1 MLKVLITGI
10 TGRVGANIAQNF
22 LSRGHAVT
30 GLVWPGD
37 RQIEKMKAIG
47 AEVVEGDLA
56 SSADVNAAVDGQ
68 EVIIHLGAA
77 FQAGGPFTPEQYF
90 DTNVKGTFNVLE
102 ASKNLGD
109 HLKHVLITSTDAT
122 MFKYPE
128 GGISKPI
135 SENSLPLSTTDWYGY
150 SKVLCESLLNRYH
163 AQDNLQGTII
173 RFANVWGAGEILK
186 FGQFHLSTFLKQF
199 ENRTDDAGEATFK
212 LLQDEDQSN
221 GGGPRLIVARD
232 INGRPWKKHQIE
244 VRDIVHGYERA
255 VCSPAT
261 FGNVYQL
268 GSMEPFTWDVLVPY
282 ISEKTGIPYST
293 FDLPMNPTFYEYDL
307 SAAQRDFGY
316 APSLSVFEMVDE
328 AIRYNEEGGGAIV
341 PTQV

>member
-22 LSRGHAVT
+22 LDHGHEVT
-30 GLVWPGD
+30 GMVWPGD

-47 AEVVEGDLA
+47 AEIIEGDLA
-56 SSADVNAAVDGQ
+56 SSGDVNAAVDGQ
-68 EVIIHLGAA
+68 EVILHLGAA

-102 ASKNLGD
+102 ASKNLGNR
-109 HLKHVLITSTDAT
+109 LKHVLITSTDAT

-128 GGISKPI
+128 DGISEPI
-135 SENSLPLSTTDWYGY
+135 AEDSLPLSTTDWYGY

-163 AQDNLQGTII
+163 AQDDLRGTII

-186 FGQFHLSTFLKQF
+186 FGQFHLSSFLRQF
-199 ENRTDDAGEATFK
+199 KIRTDDAGKATFK
-212 LLQDEDQSN
+212 ILQSEHDSSA
-221 GGGPRLIVARD
+221 GVPRFIVARD
-232 INGRPWKKHQIE
+232 VNGRPWKKHQIE
-244 VRDIVHGYERA
+244 VRDIVHGYEQA
-255 VCSPAT
+255 VCNPAT

-268 GSMEPFTWDVLVPY
+268 GSKEPFTWDVLIPY

-293 FDLPMNPTFYEYDL
+293 VDLPMNPTFYEYDL
-307 SAAQRDFGY
+307 SAARNDCGY

-328 AIRYNEEGGGAIV
+328 AIRYNEEGGGSIV
-341 PTQV
+341 PTKV

>member
-22 LSRGHAVT
+22 LDHGHEVT

-47 AEVVEGDLA
+47 TEIIEGDLA
-56 SSADVNAAVDGQ
+56 SSGDVNAAVDGQ
-68 EVIIHLGAA
+68 EVILHLGAA

-109 HLKHVLITSTDAT
+109 RLKHVLITSTDAT

-128 GGISKPI
+128 DGISEPI
-135 SENSLPLSTTDWYGY
+135 AEDSLPLSTTDWYGY

-163 AQDNLQGTII
+163 AQDNLRGTII

-186 FGQFHLSTFLKQF
+186 FGQFQLSNFLKQF
-199 ENRTDDAGEATFK
+199 KIRTDDAGKATFK
-212 LLQDEDQSN
+212 ILQSEHDSSA
-221 GGGPRLIVARD
+221 GGPRFIVARD
-232 INGRPWKKHQIE
+232 VNGRPWKKHQIE
-244 VRDIVHGYERA
+244 VRDIVHGYEQA
-255 VCSPAT
+255 VCNPAT

-268 GSMEPFTWDVLVPY
+268 GSKEPFTWDVLIPY

-293 FDLPMNPTFYEYDL
+293 VDLPMNPTFYEYDL
-307 SAAQRDFGY
+307 TAARNDFGY

-328 AIRYNEEGGGAIV
+328 AIRYNEEGGGSIV
-341 PTQV
+341 PTKV

>member
-22 LSRGHAVT
+22 LDHGHEVT

-47 AEVVEGDLA
+47 AEIIEGDLA
-56 SSADVNAAVDGQ
+56 SSGDVNAAVDGQ
-68 EVIIHLGAA
+68 EVILHLGAA

-109 HLKHVLITSTDAT
+109 RLKHVLITSTDAT
-122 MFKYPE
+122 MYKYPE
-128 GGISKPI
+128 DGISEPI
-135 SENSLPLSTTDWYGY
+135 AEDSLPLSTTDWYGY

-163 AQDNLQGTII
+163 AQDNLRGTII

-186 FGQFHLSTFLKQF
+186 FGQFQLSNFLKQF
-199 ENRTDDAGEATFK
+199 KIRTDDAGKATFK
-212 LLQDEDQSN
+212 ILQSEHDSSA
-221 GGGPRLIVARD
+221 GGPRFIVARD
-232 INGRPWKKHQIE
+232 VNGRPWKKHQIE
-244 VRDIVHGYERA
+244 VRDIVHGYEQA
-255 VCSPAT
+255 VCNPAT

-268 GSMEPFTWDVLVPY
+268 GSKEPFTWDVLIPY

-293 FDLPMNPTFYEYDL
+293 VDLPMNPTFYEYDL
-307 SAAQRDFGY
+307 TAARNDFGY

-328 AIRYNEEGGGAIV
+328 AIRYNEEGGGSIV
-341 PTQV
+341 PTKV

>member
-56 SSADVNAAVDGQ
+56 SSADVNAAVDGH

-163 AQDNLQGTII
+163 AQDNL
-173 RFANVWGAGEILK
+173 R
-186 FGQFHLSTFLKQF
+186 
-199 ENRTDDAGEATFK
+199 
-212 LLQDEDQSN
+212 
-221 GGGPRLIVARD
+221 
-232 INGRPWKKHQIE
+232 
-244 VRDIVHGYERA
+244 
-255 VCSPAT
+255 
-261 FGNVYQL
+261 
-268 GSMEPFTWDVLVPY
+268 
-282 ISEKTGIPYST
+282 
-293 FDLPMNPTFYEYDL
+293 
-307 SAAQRDFGY
+307 
-316 APSLSVFEMVDE
+316 
-328 AIRYNEEGGGAIV
+328 
-341 PTQV
+341 